1 MQSKKRVAV
10 GTAVLALSLVGCGSS
25 NGSDSSA
32 PGESGENWFP
42 TSVTVW
48 PQQGFES
55 EGTEQDYSPTDEVS
69 EAWDICASFPHL
81 SDAYWLA
88 ADYGVVKEAERAGV
102 NMRVVE
108 AGGYGNLDK
117 QIQQIEDCAQN
128 SDAVII
134 GAISS
139 DGLNPTIEKLKS
151 EGKVVIDFI
160 NGVSSLDTTAQS
172 LVSYRE
178 IASHT
183 AQYLLDA
190 SEGDEVTVA
199 WFPGPKGAGFAEEA
213 NKGFTETLA
222 GSNVEIVNTQWGNTD
237 KESQS
242 KLIEDAL
249 AANPELDYV
258 AGNAVAAEA
267 AGPIL
272 RDKDLTDSIGVL
284 GYYMTPGTYSGLQS
298 GSVLAAAADPA
309 VLTARIAT
317 DMAIRAL
324 EGQDYDMHVA
334 AALEVIDKE
343 ALETWDTTTTLA
355 PADWTAEFS
364 YSAN

>member
-1 MQSKKRVAV
+1 MQCKTLVAAGISV
-10 GTAVLALSLVGCGSS
+10 TALFLAGCGSS
-25 NGSDSSA
+25 NGANKSSSS
-32 PGESGENWFP
+32 ESSEDWFP

-48 PQQGFES
+48 PQQGFDS
-55 EGTEQDYSPTDEVS
+55 EGAEQDYSPTDDVS
-69 EAWDICASFPHL
+69 KAWNICASFPHL
-81 SDAYWLA
+81 ADAYWLA
-88 ADYGVVKEAERAGV
+88 VDYGVIQEAERAGV
-102 NMRVVE
+102 NMDVVE

-128 SDAVII
+128 SDAIII
-134 GAISS
+134 GAIST

-160 NGVSSLDTTAQS
+160 NGVSSPDTTAQS

-178 IASHT
+178 IASQT
-183 AQYLLDA
+183 ARYLLDA
-190 SEGDEVTVA
+190 SAGENVTVA

-222 GSNVEIVNTQWGNTD
+222 GTNVEVVNTQWGNTD

-249 AANPELDYV
+249 AANPDLDYV

-284 GYYMTPGTYSGLQS
+284 SYYMTPGTYSGIQT

-309 VLTARIAT
+309 VLTSRIAT
-317 DMAIRAL
+317 DLAIRAL
-324 EGQDYDMHVA
+324 EKQDFDLHVA
-334 AALEVIDKE
+334 PALKVIDKD
-343 ALETWDTTTTLA
+343 ALKSWDSTTTLA
-355 PADWTAEFS
+355 PTDWTAEFS